1 MPYTWLESEGYV
13 TEYLSWKLF
22 FLVFAL
28 KSPTFLYTHLKKGL
42 KGMDEI
48 MMSES
53 VKQATILFYSEGKK
67 RESWWLPLCST
78 TYKFLSNM
86 KNQLTFSHTLGLCSF
101 FLADRNQEK

>member
-53 VKQATILFYSEGKK
+53 VKQATILFYSEKNKK
-67 RESWWLPLCST
+67 KENPGGCHYVLP
-78 TYKFLSNM
+78 
-86 KNQLTFSHTLGLCSF
+86 HTSSS
-101 FLADRNQEK
+101 QI

>member
-53 VKQATILFYSEGKK
+53 VQQATILFYSEKNKKK
-67 RESWWLPLCST
+67 RILVVATMFYHIQVPLKYEKSVNFLPHTRTL
-78 TYKFLSNM
+78 FI
-86 KNQLTFSHTLGLCSF
+86 FSG
-101 FLADRNQEK
+101 R